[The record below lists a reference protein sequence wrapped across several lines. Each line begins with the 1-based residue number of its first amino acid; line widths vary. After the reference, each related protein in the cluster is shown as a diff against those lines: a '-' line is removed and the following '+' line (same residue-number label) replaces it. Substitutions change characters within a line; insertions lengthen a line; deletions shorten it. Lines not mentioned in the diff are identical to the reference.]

1 MDLDAQ
7 RMFRLMSRVAVPA
20 AQSAVLCARLV
31 EPLFTPSTPL
41 VRALR
46 MQALDTLALHVGN
59 SASVDAREVA
69 REKARMQI
77 TQCVVDAQAKLI
89 GSDRVGSD
97 TMWGVAGVL
106 FCGANINRG
115 RELLAQDTL
124 NMTQEEFCRVVQ
136 QQSCVL
142 QRWMAEGSD
151 VTADV
156 GGWLK
161 RVFKEWARRSTSMD
175 HELDSCVALC
185 LHTVAVSLH
194 ATCIDIV
201 AARSWIV
208 QTLDLIIL
216 AASIMQSSDTDKVD
230 SAVRMGLL
238 GWLLPLLT
246 GQSTMDT
253 RLLGAVA
260 VELVAR
266 VETDVAPIGQSNMR
280 QYSVLLRSR
289 VVALLDLVYTSH
301 TRSHLRCV
309 LVHLAMAGKLPES
322 DFWRLSP
329 INK

>member
-20 AQSAVLCARLV
+20 AQSAVLCARLL
-31 EPLFTPSTPL
+31 EPLFAPSTPL

-89 GSDRVGSD
+89 GLDRVGSD

-124 NMTQEEFCRVVQ
+124 NMSQEEFCKAVQ

-161 RVFKEWARRSTSMD
+161 RVFKEWARRSSVD

-185 LHTVAVSLH
+185 FHTVAVSLH
-194 ATCIDIV
+194 ATCIDVV

-246 GQSTMDT
+246 GQSTMDK
-253 RLLGAVA
+253 RLLGAVT

-301 TRSHLRCV
+301 TRSHLRRV

-329 INK
+329 IHK